1 MKTPNRKT
9 IDTRHDDWSVSLFT
23 QILRR
28 SQYFHWQYKKAAK
41 SARTLSQHIA
51 ATNMPM
57 TDLWKGDA
65 SKGQPL
71 ATGITPLTMLEQQW
85 HDFGW
90 LRDMREYGGQNARTY
105 ARRYLLD
112 WIMHH
117 GYWDKTLWHPAHL
130 ANRVRLIILT
140 WNWYGQS
147 APESQQMQILTSLII
162 QSEML
167 HKDLSRLAPRL
178 APRLADGNNQLNAIS
193 ALLLDQAFRQSDHDV
208 TDFISKVFTILDHII
223 LDDGCHAT
231 RRLDRHMVCLSYLH
245 EIRYALMIIQ
255 KTQPDSNFGD
265 TLNRIDILIGQ
276 MGAVGRMWRLGDMA
290 LLAMRHGLDA
300 PHMLTES
307 VLDKSGPKGK
317 ICQHAHTAGFMRLAS
332 GRSVVVMN
340 TAPQNTASNI
350 PASMM
355 EPDAAANAIEF
366 SFQKQRILISGG
378 HHDALTKTHPHL
390 DELMRGTSAHSTLSI
405 DMINASEL
413 SEPLSGK
420 SSGRARS
427 GSGSKKSPLAKS
439 PLAKS
444 PLAKRQAFST
454 TAECGPATGGM
465 LAVATHNGYQ
475 SLFGALHERKLFL
488 TTGGNMLKG
497 QDIIRYTGDPGNIPS
512 EALIRFHL
520 HPKIH
525 ASQTNNRT
533 ILLKLPGNMP
543 SWKFI
548 CSEGRIGLED
558 SITAINGSPQRC
570 QQIVISVALSDFRE
584 HMEVETSWGLM
595 KLARKPART

>member
-1 MKTPNRKT
+1 
-9 IDTRHDDWSVSLFT
+9 
-23 QILRR
+23 
-28 SQYFHWQYKKAAK
+28 
-41 SARTLSQHIA
+41 
-51 ATNMPM
+51 
-57 TDLWKGDA
+57 
-65 SKGQPL
+65 
-71 ATGITPLTMLEQQW
+71 
-85 HDFGW
+85 
-90 LRDMREYGGQNARTY
+90 
-105 ARRYLLD
+105 
-112 WIMHH
+112 
-117 GYWDKTLWHPAHL
+117 
-130 ANRVRLIILT
+130 
-140 WNWYGQS
+140 
-147 APESQQMQILTSLII
+147 
-162 QSEML
+162 ML
-167 HKDLSRLAPRL
+167 HKDLSRL

-193 ALLLDQAFRQSDHDV
+193 ALLLDHAFRQSDHDV

-255 KTQPDSNFGD
+255 KTQPDSNFVD
-265 TLNRIDILIGQ
+265 TLNRIDILIGK

-340 TAPQNTASNI
+340 TAPHALQNASSNN

-378 HHDALTKTHPHL
+378 HHDGLFKTHPHL

-420 SSGRARS
+420 SSGQVRS

-439 PLAKS
+439 PLAK
-444 PLAKRQAFST
+444 RHAFST

-595 KLARKPART
+595 KLTRKPART

>member
-28 SQYFHWQYKKAAK
+28 SQFFHWQYKKAAK

-167 HKDLSRLAPRL
+167 QKDLS
-178 APRLADGNNQLNAIS
+178 RLADGNNQLNAIS
-193 ALLLDQAFRQSDHDV
+193 ALLLDHAFRQSGHDV
-208 TDFISKVFTILDHII
+208 TDFINKVFAILDNII

-255 KTQPDSNFGD
+255 KTQPDSNIGD
-265 TLNRIDILIGQ
+265 TLTRIDILIGQ

-340 TAPQNTASNI
+340 TAPHAPHALQNASSNN

-378 HHDALTKTHPHL
+378 HHDGLFKTHPHL

-420 SSGRARS
+420 SFGKSSGRARS
-427 GSGSKKSPLAKS
+427 GSGSNKS

-465 LAVATHNGYQ
+465 LAVTTHNGYQ

-533 ILLKLPGNMP
+533 ILLKLPASMP

-548 CSEGRIGLED
+548 CSEGRINLED